1 MYDRNHDMKID
12 RKELLEV
19 LKMMVGGNSHED
31 EIAMITDHTIGELV
45 NSKNQK
51 TKMNNQDF
59 SFP

>member
-19 LKMMVGGNSHED
+19 LKMMVGGNIHED

-51 TKMNNQDF
+51 TKMNNRDF
-59 SFP
+59 SFS